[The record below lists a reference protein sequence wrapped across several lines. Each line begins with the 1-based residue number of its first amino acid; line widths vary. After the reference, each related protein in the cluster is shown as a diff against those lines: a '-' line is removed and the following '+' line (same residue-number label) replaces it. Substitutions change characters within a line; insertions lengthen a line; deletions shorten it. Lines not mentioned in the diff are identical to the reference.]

1 MSKTKKID
9 IKQIATLMNL
19 ELSEDE
25 LKQFGQEMP
34 ETLKAIDNL
43 NELSTDKVF
52 PTYQTTGTV
61 NRFMEEKLNERGL
74 TRSQVFQNS
83 QNSKHGCFVIKGL
96 KYAK

>member
-9 IKQIATLMNL
+9 IKQIAALMKL
-19 ELSEDE
+19 QLSEDE
-25 LKQFGQEMP
+25 IKQFGQEMP

-43 NELSTDKVF
+43 DELSTDKIP

-61 NRFMEEKLNERGL
+61 NRFMEEKLNERSL
-74 TRSQVFQNS
+74 SKDQVFQNS
-83 QNSKHGCFVIKGL
+83 QNSKHNCFVIKGL